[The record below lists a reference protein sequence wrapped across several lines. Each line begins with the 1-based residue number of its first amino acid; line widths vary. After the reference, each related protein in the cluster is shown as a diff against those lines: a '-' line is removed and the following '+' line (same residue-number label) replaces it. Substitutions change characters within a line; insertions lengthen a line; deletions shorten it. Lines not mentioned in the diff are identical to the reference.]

1 MSQVGKN
8 IAQEKLTILENNE
21 WNETNISNGTVVIF
35 AIPGAF
41 TPVCSSKHLPGFI
54 ENYKDFLEK
63 GVKGIYCLSVN
74 DKFVME
80 AWGKNYDLSNLK
92 LIADGTGSFTSK
104 YSLEDDLSEIG
115 LGIRSKRYAMIIRDG
130 VAEQILFDD
139 ESFAENVIKLI

>member
-1 MSQVGKN
+1 
-8 IAQEKLTILENNE
+8 
-21 WNETNISNGTVVIF
+21 
-35 AIPGAF
+35 
-41 TPVCSSKHLPGFI
+41 
-54 ENYKDFLEK
+54 
-63 GVKGIYCLSVN
+63 
-74 DKFVME
+74 ME